1 MKNIYVFVILIAVFT
16 SLSAGLAPGLDI
28 SKKRVIV
35 KNQPIE
41 SVLTSP
47 EATADAQSGDIHA
60 PLAENKL
67 QNINSAKHG
76 NLTHSMSAVSGKA
89 VNGLAAKG
97 NFIKNLWKARKILK
111 QNSANKGFIRISITI
126 FVFLTLLFLIGM
138 FIGTLIYLDTKLLFF
153 IALILLLL
161 WILLFLLGNLGIRK
175 R

>member
-16 SLSAGLAPGLDI
+16 SLSAGLAPGLDM
-28 SKKRVIV
+28 SKKKVIV

-41 SVLTSP
+41 SALATPEVAAEAPIADLKSP
-47 EATADAQSGDIHA
+47 VSANTHQKAASHKHQE
-60 PLAENKL
+60 LAKGY
-67 QNINSAKHG
+67 AV
-76 NLTHSMSAVSGKA
+76 VSGKS

-97 NFIKNLWKARKILK
+97 NVIKNLWNARKLLK
-111 QNSANKGFIRISITI
+111 QHSTQKGFIRISITI

-153 IALILLLL
+153 IALVLLLL
-161 WILLFLLGNLGIRK
+161 WVLLFLLGNLGIRK